1 MNNFFGDSMDDPRTA
16 LILGMASGLLGT
28 RGSLAQGLSA
38 GLLGGMDQYQSARK
52 MKMLAEQQKREDELQ
67 RLKIEAMRKPQSPL
81 RVVGNAIFDEA
92 TRQWITPPQQD
103 KPDRQFEPTPYQK
116 LMNQLFDPNTPEEM
130 KPLIQKQ
137 MDALNYRP
145 PPMVGFTPTLDANGN
160 IVFPQT
166 RAPIGAPTPAPVVA
180 PPKPPVRMP
189 ASLIKAQ
196 DELISESKT
205 AERVNQMLGK
215 HINALESGQVKL
227 GPVTTPASVVRN
239 ALGSSDEQSRGYGS
253 LRSDLEKMRNDSLRL
268 NAGVQTEGDSQRA
281 WNEVTQFW
289 LTDPKLVAQRL
300 REIQGYNQQAIAER
314 KARIAQMREDAG
326 VGQMSSQEQVPQQS
340 QPSNANTSLRQQAQN
355 AINKGADPAKVRER
369 FKQQT
374 GEDL

>member
-1 MNNFFGDSMDDPRTA
+1 MAFFGTSIDDPRTA

-28 RGSLAQGLSA
+28 RGNLAQGMSA
-38 GLLGGMDQYQSARK
+38 GLLGGMNQYQDARK
-52 MKMLAEQQKREDELQ
+52 MQMLAEQQKREDELQ
-67 RLKIEAMRKPQSPL
+67 RLKIEAMRKPQSPWHT
-81 RVVGNAIFDEA
+81 VGNFRHNEV
-92 TRQWITPPQQD
+92 TGEWIGPPQQD
-103 KPDRQFEPTPYQK
+103 KPERQFEPTPYQK
-116 LMNQLFDPNTPEEM
+116 LMAQLFDPNTPDEM

-145 PPMVGFTPTLDANGN
+145 PPMVGFTGVQDANGN

-166 RAPIGAPTPAPVVA
+166 RAPIGASPPAPIAA
-180 PPKPPVRMP
+180 PHKPPVRMP

-215 HINALESGQVKL
+215 HINALESGDVKL
-227 GPVTTPASVVRN
+227 GPITTPASVVRN
-239 ALGSSDEQSRGYGS
+239 VLGSSDEQSRAYGS

-268 NAGVQTEGDSQRA
+268 NNGVQTEGDAQRA

-300 REIQGYNQQAIAER
+300 REIQGYNAQAIAER

-326 VGQMSSQEQVPQQS
+326 VGQGQATQGGSSVDS
-340 QPSNANTSLRQQAQN
+340 QSLRQQARE
-355 AINKGADPAKVRER
+355 AIDRGADPAKVRER
-369 FKQQT
+369 FKRET